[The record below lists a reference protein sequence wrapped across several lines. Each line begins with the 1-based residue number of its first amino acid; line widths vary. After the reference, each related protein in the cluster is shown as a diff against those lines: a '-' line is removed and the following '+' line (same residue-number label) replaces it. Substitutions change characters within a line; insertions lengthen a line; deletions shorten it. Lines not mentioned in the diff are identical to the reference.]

1 MEDWVKKKFKK
12 IPKFIYRFNTWKK
25 FLKILG
31 KKKKDL
37 FVGPEKI
44 VLKFILK
51 NNQHIPKE
59 KQGV

>member
-1 MEDWVKKKFKK
+1 MKK
-12 IPKFIYRFNTWKK
+12 ILKNTWE
-25 FLKILG
+25 
-31 KKKKDL
+31 KKKDL